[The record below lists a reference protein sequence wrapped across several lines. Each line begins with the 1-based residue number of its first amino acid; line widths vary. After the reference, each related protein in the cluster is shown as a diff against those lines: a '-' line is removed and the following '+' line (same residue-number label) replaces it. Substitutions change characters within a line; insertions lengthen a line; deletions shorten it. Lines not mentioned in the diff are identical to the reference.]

1 MYIEKNL
8 LRIESPPQASFQRYV
23 RPLMHDL
30 IGCSFG
36 ESWAT
41 IPPKFQVT
49 KTRQVMLGAYFTF
62 IHSIPSCPFLTL
74 SFSFKTSNLACVLI
88 YFHSPSLHYMFR
100 LFSHASLSRSLSNLF
115 NPRIFQPCPFYDHFR
130 FNLVPYI
137 PQDFS

>member
-1 MYIEKNL
+1 MVVVLGKVG
-8 LRIESPPQASFQRYV
+8 LRFHQSFKWPKQDKWCLV
-23 RPLMHDL
+23 HTSH
-30 IGCSFG
+30 SFN
-36 ESWAT
+36 S
-41 IPPKFQVT
+41 
-49 KTRQVMLGAYFTF
+49 YF
-62 IHSIPSCPFLTL
+62 CPFLTL

-137 PQDFS
+137 PQDFSWSLSRVCVHIILYLFLTIINLITCH

>member
-1 MYIEKNL
+1 MTL
-8 LRIESPPQASFQRYV
+8 LVVVLGKLVYASTKV
-23 RPLMHDL
+23 
-30 IGCSFG
+30 
-36 ESWAT
+36 
-41 IPPKFQVT
+41 QVIT

-137 PQDFS
+137 PQDLSWSLSRVCVHIILYLFLTIINLITCH